1 MESKYISQTR
11 KRITKSGVTYLDSN
25 KAYDCV
31 VLFAPM
37 FGNGE
42 VYAINLQGEIVH
54 QWQLPWAPGLYGYL
68 LPNGNLFYMGK
79 SNEKSDVDF
88 PLWERFKGGII
99 AEFDKNSE
107 LIFKYEDVYQ
117 HHDARRTDNGGV
129 IYLAVEEVNQ
139 NLAAKVQGGMIP
151 EDYSGK
157 MWSDVLIEIDKNNN
171 RIWEWHSTE
180 HLDIDKHKITF
191 NDPRD
196 EWSHGNT
203 VVPIENDKVLVS
215 FRNISTVALINKK
228 TGKFIWEIGPEIIAQ
243 QHDPHILS
251 NGNVLIF
258 DNGVHRFDEPMPYSR
273 IIEIDP
279 ISKDIIW
286 EYSDKPKFNFFSPYI
301 SGVLKLPNDNVMI
314 TEGNFGRIFQ
324 VDINGNIVWEYI
336 SPYYEEDHLGV
347 ESNGIFRVSAYNNNF
362 IEKIL

>member
-1 MESKYISQTR
+1 
-11 KRITKSGVTYLDSN
+11 
-25 KAYDCV
+25 
-31 VLFAPM
+31 
-37 FGNGE
+37 
-42 VYAINLQGEIVH
+42 
-54 QWQLPWAPGLYGYL
+54 
-68 LPNGNLFYMGK
+68 
-79 SNEKSDVDF
+79 
-88 PLWERFKGGII
+88 
-99 AEFDKNSE
+99 
-107 LIFKYEDVYQ
+107 
-117 HHDARRTDNGGV
+117 
-129 IYLAVEEVNQ
+129 
-139 NLAAKVQGGMIP
+139 
-151 EDYSGK
+151 
-157 MWSDVLIEIDKNNN
+157 MWSDVLIEIDENNK

-203 VVPIENDKVLVS
+203 VVPIDHDKVLVS